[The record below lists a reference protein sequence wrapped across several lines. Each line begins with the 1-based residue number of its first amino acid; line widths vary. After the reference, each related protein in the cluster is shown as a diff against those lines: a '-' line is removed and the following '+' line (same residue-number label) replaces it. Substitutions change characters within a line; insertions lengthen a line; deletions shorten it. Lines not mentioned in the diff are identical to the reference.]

1 MNTVFPYFD
10 LDLAPQIIDCL
21 KSLKICVM
29 NVFFLNLKRL
39 HVKSEENNS
48 TTSKVTLLAF
58 NILKILARCTIVMV
72 KTVNVHVR
80 KFPNLD
86 VVFFCSLSLKRHFQI
101 FFFYYSFFLT
111 STDQSLKYM
120 NPQKT
125 KVLTFHTSW
134 AGKRNLLPLLF
145 CL

>member
-1 MNTVFPYFD
+1 MCNEC
-10 LDLAPQIIDCL
+10 I
-21 KSLKICVM
+21 
-29 NVFFLNLKRL
+29 FLNLKRL

-86 VVFFCSLSLKRHFQI
+86 VVFFCSLSPKRHFQI

-120 NPQKT
+120 NPQKNKCFDIPYILGRKEKSFT
-125 KVLTFHTSW
+125 ITFLPVS
-134 AGKRNLLPLLF
+134 ANLLQS
-145 CL
+145 